1 MAVGPVAF
9 CWVPCLFESE
19 TSRSTSLEWCPG
31 TVRKGSKRTRRVE
44 RGVDL
49 GCCGRRAVKRCI
61 GAKETREGA
70 RAEMQ
75 PAKGDDRRIGIPR
88 YSLTHTDVLHGGSNT
103 AFNQLSGS
111 SRGPGTRCAVCAD
124 RTTAVDCAA
133 GMPGRTPGGRR
144 IEVMRAVASSADE
157 VALRSHNR
165 RLVRRLHAGPAQ
177 RLVFRGRFGE

>member
-19 TSRSTSLEWCPG
+19 TSRSTSPEWCPG
-31 TVRKGSKRTRRVE
+31 TVRKGSKRMRRVE

-70 RAEMQ
+70 EQRCTSKKRRSQ
-75 PAKGDDRRIGIPR
+75 DRDPQV
-88 YSLTHTDVLHGGSNT
+88 LTHTDVLHGGSNT

-124 RTTAVDCAA
+124 RTAAVDCAA